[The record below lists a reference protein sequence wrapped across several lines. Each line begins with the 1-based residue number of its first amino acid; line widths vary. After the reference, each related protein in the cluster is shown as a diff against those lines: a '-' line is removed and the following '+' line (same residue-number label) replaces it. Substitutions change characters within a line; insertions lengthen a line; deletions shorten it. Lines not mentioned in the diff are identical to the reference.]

1 MCYWKGFHDH
11 MILWNVGITLNS
23 GIIFQVENGVCI
35 ITSWYTGTGV
45 SPEIQG
51 IPRIQMSR
59 AHHWGKYLGEPSRD
73 LSPRE
78 YSQRVCMCK
87 QAGVLSR
94 VRARSM
100 DKFLHPGHVRPCKW
114 LLFRSGWPGRAW
126 LKNVSN
132 IYAASGAITIIN
144 EFPRSCGP
152 ETIIPRIKPFVRW
165 GGALASNRTK
175 RCFSAKRGWAMP
187 LPGRQRKRAR
197 KEALP
202 APAWR
207 DLHATHAHVN
217 CFANLFHA
225 CVENPSGQKAILKP
239 LARYEYVICLS
250 WL

>member
-1 MCYWKGFHDH
+1 MYYWNGFHNH

-23 GIIFQVENGVCI
+23 GNFSRGKWCLYNNQLIHWDCG
-35 ITSWYTGTGV
+35 

-78 YSQRVCMCK
+78 YSQRVCICK

-94 VRARSM
+94 VCARSM
-100 DKFLHPGHVRPCKW
+100 DKFLHPGHVCPCKR
-114 LLFRSGWPGRAW
+114 LLFRSGWPGTTW

-144 EFPRSCGP
+144 EFPRSCDP

-165 GGALASNRTK
+165 GG
-175 RCFSAKRGWAMP
+175 P
-187 LPGRQRKRAR
+187 LP
-197 KEALP
+197 
-202 APAWR
+202 
-207 DLHATHAHVN
+207 
-217 CFANLFHA
+217 
-225 CVENPSGQKAILKP
+225 AIEP
-239 LARYEYVICLS
+239 NDA
-250 WL
+250 